1 MIFPLFDWTRT
12 RRDIEGVA
20 QEGDEEVIDA
30 NGTIRTY
37 IKLESSDVGLEQA
50 RSLRSK
56 AMRTSSL
63 R

>member
-1 MIFPLFDWTRT
+1 LEAC
-12 RRDIEGVA
+12 RDIESVA
-20 QEGDEEVIDA
+20 QEGDEEVIDD